1 MKALD
6 RVVDRTDQGQQHDRV
21 AAPTYAVI
29 KKFGDDQA
37 NDLVVGL
44 GWYGF
49 TSIYPLL
56 LVVVTIF
63 GFVGAA
69 SLGNGIVSTLHQF
82 PVIGSEFN
90 PAKGSSR
97 LHGNVAGLVV
107 GLVLLV
113 YGAQGVTQTAQR
125 AMAKVWD
132 IPKKELPGFLAR
144 LGRSIG
150 ALVVIGGSF
159 VANAALGA
167 VATAGARTYAVRVP
181 VILAMVVINILS
193 YAVAFR
199 VLTPKAVRT
208 RSLLP
213 GAIAA
218 AIGFTALITVGSGLV
233 AHQIRNSSETYGQ
246 FAVVIGLVGF
256 LLILAKISMYA
267 AELNVVLD
275 RHLWPR
281 PLREDKK
288 TDAPAERV
296 DRDLELSGAPDDHDA
311 TGALAGVPGGARP
324 WRSDRWSAQPT
335 RPPRL
340 GWPRPVVPCAPRSGS
355 RPDRPVG
362 RRRGCDAVGT
372 ERDPRPRGRV
382 PGAVRPGT
390 PERRRRPRSRRT
402 WLGPG

>member
-6 RVVDRTDQGQQHDRV
+6 RVVDRTDQWQQHNRV

-296 DRDLELSGAPDDHDA
+296 DRDLELSGAP
-311 TGALAGVPGGARP
+311 TTTT
-324 WRSDRWSAQPT
+324 QP
-335 RPPRL
+335 
-340 GWPRPVVPCAPRSGS
+340 AP
-355 RPDRPVG
+355 
-362 RRRGCDAVGT
+362 
-372 ERDPRPRGRV
+372 
-382 PGAVRPGT
+382 
-390 PERRRRPRSRRT
+390 
-402 WLGPG
+402 

>member
-6 RVVDRTDQGQQHDRV
+6 RVVDRTDQWQQHNRV

-144 LGRSIG
+144 LDEASEPWSSSV
-150 ALVVIGGSF
+150 ALSW
-159 VANAALGA
+159 
-167 VATAGARTYAVRVP
+167 RTPRWAP
-181 VILAMVVINILS
+181 
-193 YAVAFR
+193 
-199 VLTPKAVRT
+199 
-208 RSLLP
+208 
-213 GAIAA
+213 
-218 AIGFTALITVGSGLV
+218 
-233 AHQIRNSSETYGQ
+233 
-246 FAVVIGLVGF
+246 
-256 LLILAKISMYA
+256 
-267 AELNVVLD
+267 
-275 RHLWPR
+275 WP
-281 PLREDKK
+281 P
-288 TDAPAERV
+288 
-296 DRDLELSGAPDDHDA
+296 LELGPMPSVFPSFW
-311 TGALAGVPGGARP
+311 P
-324 WRSDRWSAQPT
+324 WWSSTSFPM
-335 RPPRL
+335 PSP
-340 GWPRPVVPCAPRSGS
+340 SGS
-355 RPDRPVG
+355 
-362 RRRGCDAVGT
+362 
-372 ERDPRPRGRV
+372 
-382 PGAVRPGT
+382 
-390 PERRRRPRSRRT
+390 
-402 WLGPG
+402 